1 MTDEVTPIHD
11 KRVHLVGHD
20 DHEAYATLQL
30 AASALCA
37 ANQLRT
43 MADGPPPRA
52 EYLNSGREMLIA
64 AVAHWLETQPDPEGT
79 HDAMVEVGDQLFSG
93 NDDDWPEVTS

>member
-11 KRVHLVGHD
+11 KLVHLVGHD

-37 ANQLRT
+37 ATQLRP
-43 MADGPPPRA
+43 MGEGPPPRA
-52 EYLNSGREMLIA
+52 EYLNSGREMLIGA
-64 AVAHWLETQPDPEGT
+64 GAHWLETQPDPEGT
-79 HDAMVEVGDQLFSG
+79 HDAMVEVGDKLFSG

>member
-20 DHEAYATLQL
+20 DHEA
-30 AASALCA
+30 SALCA

-43 MADGPPPRA
+43 MADGPPPSA

-79 HDAMVEVGDQLFSG
+79 HDAMVEVGDKLFSG